1 MTDVPGVIE
10 KDKTLA
16 TLTIKEAKTKLKIK

>member
-16 TLTIKEAKTKLKIK
+16 TLTINEAKQKLKIK